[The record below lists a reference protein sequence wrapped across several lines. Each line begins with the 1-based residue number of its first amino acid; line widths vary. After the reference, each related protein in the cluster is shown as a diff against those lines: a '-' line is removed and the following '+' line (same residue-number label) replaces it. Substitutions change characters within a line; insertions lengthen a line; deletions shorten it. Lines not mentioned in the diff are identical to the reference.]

1 VTAIIYCDSSAL
13 IKRTGEEID
22 SEEVTSLI
30 ASFEENGSTLITS
43 ELARVEICRA
53 FIRDT
58 ALTGRTVPVDE
69 QLLSTLGG
77 IMLVDLDADVLVVA
91 SQIEVL
97 HLGTLDAIHLATALL
112 SGAHVLVTRDAQL
125 ARACQEVGLA
135 AA

>member
-1 VTAIIYCDSSAL
+1 MTAIIYCDSSAL

-30 ASFEENGSTLITS
+30 ASFAEDGSTLITS
-43 ELARVEICRA
+43 ELARVEIRRA
-53 FIRDT
+53 FIRDS
-58 ALTGRTVPVDE
+58 ALTGRTVTVDE

-77 IMLVDLDADVLVVA
+77 IMLVDLDSDVLVVA

-112 SGAHVLVTRDAQL
+112 SGAHVLVTRDVQL

>member
-1 VTAIIYCDSSAL
+1 MTAIIYCDSSAL

-30 ASFEENGSTLITS
+30 ASFAENGSTLITS
-43 ELARVEICRA
+43 ELARVEIRRA

>member
-1 VTAIIYCDSSAL
+1 MTAIIYCDSSAL
-13 IKRTGEEID
+13 IRRTGEEID

-30 ASFEENGSTLITS
+30 ASFAENGSTLITS